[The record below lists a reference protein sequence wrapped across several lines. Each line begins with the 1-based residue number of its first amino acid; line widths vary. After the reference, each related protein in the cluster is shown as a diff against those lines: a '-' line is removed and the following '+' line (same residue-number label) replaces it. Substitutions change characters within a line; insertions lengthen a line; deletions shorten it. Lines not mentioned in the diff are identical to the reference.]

1 MEVRRYNKYT
11 TYTALIICSI
21 IALFP
26 LFWIVTTSFKPRMLT
41 FVIPPRWFFTPT
53 LQNYRELFQV
63 TKVTKNLANS
73 LFIAGWSTIAAASLG
88 CIAAFSFA
96 RLRISRKEDIIFWI
110 LSTRMIPPIVTLIPM
125 FLIFRTWGLYDTHLG
140 VILFHTAANLPLVV
154 WVMRSFI
161 AEIPSEV
168 EESAMV
174 DGCSHLG
181 AFWKI
186 TLPLTLPALLATGIL
201 SFIASWNEFMG
212 ALILTGDKAKTLPV
226 LTMSFISAKGIM
238 WGRMTAG
245 ATLIIIPIVIFVI
258 FIQKYLTRGLS
269 FGMFK

>member
-41 FVIPPRWFFTPT
+41 FVIPPRWIFTPT

-73 LFIAGWSTIAAASLG
+73 LFIAGCSTIAAASLG

-96 RLRISRKEDIIFWI
+96 RLRISRKEDLIFWI
-110 LSTRMIPPIVTLIPM
+110 LSTRMIPPIVTLIPL

-212 ALILTGDKAKTLPV
+212 ALILTGEEAKTLPV

>member
-26 LFWIVTTSFKPRMLT
+26 LFWIVTTSFKPRMFT
-41 FVIPPRWFFTPT
+41 FAIPPRWFFTPT
-53 LQNYRELFQV
+53 LQNSRGRFRV
-63 TKVTKNLANS
+63 TKVTKHLVNS
-73 LFIAGWSTIAAASLG
+73 LFIAGWSTVAAASLG

-96 RLRISRKEDIIFWI
+96 RLRISRKEDLIFWI
-110 LSTRMIPPIVTLIPM
+110 LSTRMIPPIVTLIPV
-125 FLIFRTWGLYDTHLG
+125 FLVFRTWGLYDTHLG

-174 DGCSHLG
+174 DGCSHFG